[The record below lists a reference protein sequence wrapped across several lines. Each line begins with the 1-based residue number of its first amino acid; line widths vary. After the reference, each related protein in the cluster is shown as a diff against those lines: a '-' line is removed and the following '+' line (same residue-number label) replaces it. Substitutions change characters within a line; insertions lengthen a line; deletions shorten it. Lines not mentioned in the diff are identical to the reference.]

1 MNPLFIK
8 VHSHFRGQEEYTVNV
23 ANINWMLSK
32 DTFCN
37 SDEEEFDSSQPF
49 TQIYFNQSS
58 VDNDERLEVIETTD
72 EIMEL
77 IEEARRE
84 AEVVVRLH
92 QP

>member
-8 VHSHFRGQEEYTVNV
+8 VHCHMRQQEYTVNV
-23 ANINWMLSK
+23 ANINWMIGK
-32 DTFCN
+32 NTFCN
-37 SDEEEFDSSQPF
+37 SDEEEFDRAEDF

-77 IEEARRE
+77 TEEARRE